1 MLNQLK
7 SLTERVGGSNELVD
21 SWLNARNN
29 LLVAYYNVVGIKPGK
44 ESLTALDEK
53 ALDDFCHSLVDY
65 LSAGHFNIYERI
77 ISEMEGTSPLLAA
90 TQIYPQLEANT
101 QEIMAYYDSHLES
114 AIDHDNCIEFQQ
126 ALSGIGE
133 ALATRF
139 TFEDQLIM
147 LAFDNNLSNSAN
159 DEAALARPA

>member
-21 SWLNARNN
+21 SWLNARNR
-29 LLVAYYNVVGIKPGK
+29 LLVAYYKVVGIKPGK
-44 ESLTALDEK
+44 ESLTALDEQ
-53 ALDDFCHSLVDY
+53 ALDDFCHGLVDY

-90 TQIYPQLEANT
+90 THIYPQLEANT
-101 QEIMAYYDSHLES
+101 QEIMAYYDNHLEN

-126 ALSGIGE
+126 ALSSIGE
-133 ALATRF
+133 ALAARF
-139 TFEDQLIM
+139 TLEDQLIV
-147 LAFDNNLSNSAN
+147 LAFDNNLRESAN
-159 DEAALARPA
+159 DEASLARPA